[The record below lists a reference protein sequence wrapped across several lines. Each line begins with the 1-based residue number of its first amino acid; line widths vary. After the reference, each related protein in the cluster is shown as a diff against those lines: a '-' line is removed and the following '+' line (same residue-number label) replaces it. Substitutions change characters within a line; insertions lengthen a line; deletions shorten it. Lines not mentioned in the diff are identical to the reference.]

1 MRWTAQV
8 ARSAGVGK
16 RSARPEFRPDVF
28 TMSTSRGK
36 GEESRRRAPV
46 HLIFAQLHS
55 RSPMNEKEARPPPT
69 HTAHSVALPLHGS
82 QGRSLPLPFTQSH
95 PIYARDI
102 HACHAHGPHGRAVWL
117 SVVAGERL
125 AQMVTSSGKLRNMS
139 SRSMTSFASSGVHTA
154 HARAREA
161 TRGARV
167 SARVW
172 GASWPQ
178 SSRVPAA

>member
-1 MRWTAQV
+1 MAHK
-8 ARSAGVGK
+8 VGLYLY
-16 RSARPEFRPDVF
+16 P
-28 TMSTSRGK
+28 
-36 GEESRRRAPV
+36 
-46 HLIFAQLHS
+46 LHS
-55 RSPMNEKEARPPPT
+55 HILSIA
-69 HTAHSVALPLHGS
+69 
-82 QGRSLPLPFTQSH
+82 
-95 PIYARDI
+95 YARDI
-102 HACHAHGPHGRAVWL
+102 HACRAHEPHGRAVWL

-125 AQMVTSSGKLRNMS
+125 AQMVTSSGKFRNMS